1 MIRSFFLIPFLGC
14 WLKKVGG
21 GGGGGGGVFGV
32 RSTN

>member
-14 WLKKVGG
+14 WLKKVGD
-21 GGGGGGGVFGV
+21 GGGGGGVFGV